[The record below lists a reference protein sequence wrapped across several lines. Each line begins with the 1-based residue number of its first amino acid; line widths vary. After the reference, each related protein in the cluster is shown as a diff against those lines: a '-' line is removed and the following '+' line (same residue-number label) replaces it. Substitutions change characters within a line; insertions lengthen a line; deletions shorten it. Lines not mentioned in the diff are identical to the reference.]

1 MRKILIVLALFLT
14 LSPIYAMEDLVDVDT
29 MNFLESAFDGIKP
42 ITNEQFEKT
51 INQLT
56 PQPVPD
62 TFGGKLK
69 TFLFG
74 RKYGVEPAPKG
85 QDKEIDYGGE
95 AKSISDMKNGIYYIK
110 LVVSIIGVD
119 NKIIPLGHYKI
130 QEKTIDN
137 TDYLVFYQAN
147 TEYGM
152 LKLRKFQD
160 NSSNNSMTYSRV
172 DIVNDDIVRIVY
184 STIKDTKC
192 AYARIDKG

>member
-95 AKSISDMKNGIYYIK
+95 AKAISDMKNGIYYIK
-110 LVVSIIGVD
+110 LVVSII
-119 NKIIPLGHYKI
+119 
-130 QEKTIDN
+130 
-137 TDYLVFYQAN
+137 YLFSC
-147 TEYGM
+147 
-152 LKLRKFQD
+152 L
-160 NSSNNSMTYSRV
+160 
-172 DIVNDDIVRIVY
+172 
-184 STIKDTKC
+184 C
-192 AYARIDKG
+192 